1 MHQLNVLFIGSDSF
15 KSTLNELKFN
25 LKFKLSFY
33 SSNLDV
39 STISKY
45 DVLFIHREILENTKI
60 REIITNTNAV
70 KILVTD
76 KNEKNNI
83 YDDILKIPT
92 SIKEINYVIEKSVAK
107 KTFNKNS
114 SIKIKSFLLDKNE
127 KKLIKDNKS
136 IILTEKEVQLLELL
150 VQNKKPI
157 SKNQILNLIWNYSS
171 DADTHTVETHIYR
184 LRKKIDD
191 KFMFDKLIL
200 NNKDGYY
207 F

>member
-1 MHQLNVLFIGSDSF
+1 MHQLNVLFLGSDSF

-25 LKFKLSFY
+25 LKFKLSCG

-39 STISKY
+39 NTISKY
-45 DVLFIHREILENTKI
+45 DVLFIHREILENKEI
-60 REIITNTNAV
+60 REIIINVNAV
-70 KILVTD
+70 KILVTE
-76 KNEKNNI
+76 KNEKNTI
-83 YDDILKIPT
+83 YDDVLKLPT
-92 SIKEINYVIEKSVAK
+92 SIKEINYVVEKSAAR

-127 KKLIKDNKS
+127 KKLIKDNKF

-157 SKNQILNLIWNYSS
+157 SKNQILNLIWHYSS
-171 DADTHTVETHIYR
+171 DEDTHTVETHIYR
-184 LRKKIDD
+184 LRKKIND
-191 KFMFDKLIL
+191 KFMFDKFIL
-200 NNKDGYY
+200 NNKEGYY

>member
-1 MHQLNVLFIGSDSF
+1 M
-15 KSTLNELKFN
+15 
-25 LKFKLSFY
+25 
-33 SSNLDV
+33 
-39 STISKY
+39 
-45 DVLFIHREILENTKI
+45 KI
-60 REIITNTNAV
+60 REIITNSNAV

-76 KNEKNNI
+76 KNEKNII
-83 YDDILKIPT
+83 YDDILKLPT

-157 SKNQILNLIWNYSS
+157 SKNKILNLIWHYSS

-184 LRKKIDD
+184 LRKKIND
-191 KFMFDKLIL
+191 KFIL

>member
-1 MHQLNVLFIGSDSF
+1 MHQLNVLFLGSDSF

-45 DVLFIHREILENTKI
+45 DVLFIHREILENKEI
-60 REIITNTNAV
+60 REIIINVNAV
-70 KILVTD
+70 KILVTE
-76 KNEKNNI
+76 KNEKNTI
-83 YDDILKIPT
+83 YDDVLKLPT
-92 SIKEINYVIEKSVAK
+92 SIKEINSVVEKSAAR

-127 KKLIKDNKS
+127 KKLVKDNKF

-157 SKNQILNLIWNYSS
+157 SKNQILNLIWHYSS

-184 LRKKIDD
+184 LRKKIND
-191 KFMFDKLIL
+191 KFMFDKFIL
-200 NNKDGYY
+200 NNKEGYY

>member
-1 MHQLNVLFIGSDSF
+1 M
-15 KSTLNELKFN
+15 
-25 LKFKLSFY
+25 
-33 SSNLDV
+33 
-39 STISKY
+39 
-45 DVLFIHREILENTKI
+45 KI

-157 SKNQILNLIWNYSS
+157 SKNQILNLIWHYSS

-184 LRKKIDD
+184 LRKKIND
-191 KFMFDKLIL
+191 KFMFDKFIL
-200 NNKDGYY
+200 NNKEGYY

>member
-1 MHQLNVLFIGSDSF
+1 MHQLNVLFLGSDSF

-25 LKFKLSFY
+25 LKFKLSCG

-39 STISKY
+39 NTISKY
-45 DVLFIHREILENTKI
+45 DVLFIHSEILENKKI
-60 REIITNTNAV
+60 REIIINVNAV
-70 KILVTD
+70 KILVTE
-76 KNEKNNI
+76 KNEKNTI
-83 YDDILKIPT
+83 YDDVLKLPT
-92 SIKEINYVIEKSVAK
+92 SIKEINYVVEKSAAK

-127 KKLIKDNKS
+127 KKLIKDNKF

-157 SKNQILNLIWNYSS
+157 SKNQILNLIWHYSS

-184 LRKKIDD
+184 LRKKIND
-191 KFMFDKLIL
+191 KFMFDKFIL
-200 NNKDGYY
+200 NNKEGYY